1 MGKEKTTKGEA
12 GLLAQESRLCS
23 MESRLIAFAPYG
35 LNKLR
40 FIRVSRK
47 EAFLETSHFPSSAS
61 NLSCP

>member
-47 EAFLETSHFPSSAS
+47 E
-61 NLSCP
+61 